1 MFAKTYFQKE
11 VNVQAF
17 AKIVRPMLGYFQK
30 PTTFEEQMDR
40 DIKDLE
46 VYIAESKK
54 SDLKGEKKW

>member
-1 MFAKTYFQKE
+1 MLAKTYFQKE
-11 VNVQAF
+11 VNVQAL
-17 AKIVRPMLGYFQK
+17 AKIVCPMLGSFQK